1 MSTPENRRRSHD
13 HSDRKDKYNGSYAE
27 GRDSYNSHPYSVSE
41 ASHQPRNHQITR
53 RSLREGSD
61 LSSVEEIRREFSPP
75 GIDSYP
81 RDKWY
86 NPYTHTRLDK
96 HEAHQGSSRSFRD
109 SNSSYSDVESRP
121 DRQSSL
127 SLERKK
133 GRHYS
138 LSRNEMIMAAVGGA
152 ALAVGGKE
160 LWDRRNSDKRTA
172 PTNNIRKAVI
182 GAAGALAG
190 YEGADIF
197 SKRSLETNQ
206 NNSDLVQ
213 QNNSDSR
220 QNNYHYS
227 EGDRSNR
234 SRKTKPINRR
244 DSRNMDARSLN
255 ILPPESVAYLQ
266 QAARAA
272 LLAGATEAFR
282 VRNEPGGW
290 SGEKG
295 KRILT
300 AAIGASA
307 VDAAGERK
315 HHILEAVVAG
325 LAGNQL
331 INGSRHKD
339 ESRSSRS
346 RSRIRSRSQG
356 PGKDTKN
363 NLAALASAGIATLAG
378 NRLVERSRSRS
389 RQGKHRRSSQRS
401 SRRRHESF
409 SSYDSRSS
417 SLGRENDRKNKDY
430 GMSVTDLARKGLA
443 VLGFGDKTDHDRDQE
458 NDYSSKGR

>member
-1 MSTPENRRRSHD
+1 MSTPESRRRSHD
-13 HSDRKDKYNGSYAE
+13 HSNKKDKYNGSYAE

-41 ASHQPRNHQITR
+41 ASHKPRNHQITHR
-53 RSLREGSD
+53 PLREGSD
-61 LSSVEEIRREFSPP
+61 LSSVEEIRRDFSPP

-81 RDKWY
+81 QRGNWY
-86 NPYTHTRLDK
+86 SPSIRTRLDK
-96 HEAHQGSSRSFRD
+96 YGTHQGSSRSFRD
-109 SNSSYSDVESRP
+109 LNCSYSDIESRP

-127 SLERKK
+127 SLRKK
-133 GRHYS
+133 KDRHHS

-160 LWDRRNSDKRTA
+160 LWDRRNSNKRTA
-172 PTNNIRKAVI
+172 PTNNIHKAVI

-190 YEGADIF
+190 YEGAEIF
-197 SKRSLETNQ
+197 SKHSLETNE
-206 NNSDLVQ
+206 NNSDRAH
-213 QNNSDSR
+213 QNNMGSR

-227 EGDRSNR
+227 ESDRRIR
-234 SRKTKPINRR
+234 SRKTKPMNRR
-244 DSRNMDARSLN
+244 DSENIDTRSLN

-307 VDAAGERK
+307 VDAAGDRK

-356 PGKDTKN
+356 PVRDTKD

-389 RQGKHRRSSQRS
+389 RQSKYRRSSQRS
-401 SRRRHESF
+401 SRRRRESF

-417 SLGRENDRKNKDY
+417 SLGREDNRQNKNN

-443 VLGFGDKTDHDRDQE
+443 ALGLGDKTDHDRDRE
-458 NDYSSKGR
+458 IDYSSKV